1 VAVEAATFSLAALV
15 GQEGFDHRSVH
26 LIRVPDVVEEGVA
39 FDPVDVGL
47 LPSAS
52 SGHAVRME

>member
-1 VAVEAATFSLAALV
+1 VVVGAAIFSLAAKWV
-15 GQEGFDHRSVH
+15 RKVH